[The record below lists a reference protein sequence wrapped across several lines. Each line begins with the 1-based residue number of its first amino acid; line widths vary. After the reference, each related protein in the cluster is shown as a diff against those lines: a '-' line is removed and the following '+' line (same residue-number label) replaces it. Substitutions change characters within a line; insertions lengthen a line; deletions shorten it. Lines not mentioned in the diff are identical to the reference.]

1 MGFKTKQKYLTFSD
15 LEQTHIAK
23 KNQSRDTLEDMKKA
37 ITWDRIDAILLED
50 YPVGQSK
57 EGNDAYPP
65 IFLFKCLLLQK
76 WFRIK
81 FDTELESQIND
92 RESFQDFLGLKKDRS
107 IP

>member
-1 MGFKTKQKYLTFSD
+1 MGFKIKQKYLTFSD

-37 ITWDRIDAILLED
+37 ITWDRIEAILLED

-65 IFLFKCLLLQK
+65 PIFLSILA
-76 WFRIK
+76 
-81 FDTELESQIND
+81 EL
-92 RESFQDFLGLKKDRS
+92 
-107 IP
+107 